1 MPGLFGFGL
10 SLSRIRLLYWIFF
23 VFSHLCTAAA
33 CVVSDLDFVNL
44 GHSHINP
51 LDFGGD
57 PLQPVLRWGEALHP
71 GPSSDCHLFGFSNP
85 SGLRQKE
92 AMAIALGAG
101 VWSFSESQLSW
112 QTQKTCAALLR
123 QQARTQNRLLRV
135 HMGAPVATRT
145 TSTWAGTWSGVS
157 TISDFPSQ
165 ELSLPYINERDC
177 GRMLTTRHMIGQTA
191 VTNMV
196 IYGFPKG
203 PTWPN
208 AWQLTEELLQIAT
221 TEIILG
227 GTGPR
232 LIGGDF
238 NMDAWGIPLFN
249 YWRQLGWISAQ
260 ELAERLWGQE
270 PQFTCKHATERDIV
284 WLSPEAA
291 ALCQMVDVADV
302 FAEHSTITVGLRIP
316 TSNPRMLSWPK
327 PSEIP
332 WTEVEAQWS
341 STAVPPDWTLHAD
354 VNQQWA
360 EWAASF
366 EDSLQGHFPT
376 AHGRGLQGHQKGRL
390 QQTQPI
396 RRRTSAPVLKPSRPS
411 EVVLRNDLIGSE
423 VRHWFRQLRRLQSYV
438 AAVRADKQTPAALA
452 YRLELWAAV
461 LRSPGFHQGFSVWWR
476 HHRAHSLPDAPS
488 CFPPSPPGLEVAEA
502 VFAVFKLNFEKYEA
516 WHLRQRGKLL
526 LKKYEK
532 GMQGIFQDLNPP
544 NRDRLDLLHQKTSFS
559 VLAVDVDSGQLHLD
573 APVASKGFS
582 KWMAGDVTFQPDIIN
597 DVVIQV
603 PDASLFEQGDLV
615 EQFCTLADT
624 NSLHAELLDYWTPTW
639 KAMSTVDSHTWQRV
653 TAFFQAYVP
662 KFHMDPGPIQPEQ
675 WYRAL
680 KRYKPS
686 AARGVDGISHR
697 DLLSLPLAWTERLL
711 AMLHDIE
718 LGRTSWPTA
727 ILYGVVNV
735 LAKNEGAST
744 VDRFRPVVIFSVI
757 YRTWARVRSK
767 QLLRWLTPKMDVE
780 AFGFMPG
787 CEPSQLWLVLQAE
800 IERTLQAHGD
810 LCGLSTD
817 LTRAFN
823 FIPRQHSFSLAEHLG
838 VPERITVPWR
848 LFLDHCTR
856 AFDVRGHLSSCT
868 TSSCGLPEGDAMSVF
883 GMVQLSFAWHL
894 YMRAYSPSIRA
905 LSFVDNLSLLASV
918 PGLLATG
925 LACVIEFFRLWNMA
939 IDVSKS
945 YCWALNSGQR
955 KQLTILPFQ
964 KVESAM
970 ELGGA
975 LSFTR
980 KRFTGLQQKRISKLQ
995 GKWRRLKNSQAPLR
1009 QKLAAVPMVFWS
1021 AALHGITGSCM
1032 GENHLDKLRSQALKA
1047 LRLSHAGVNGLLR
1060 LTLSSTPTADPSWW
1074 RLQHTVS
1081 SFARWLRKEPRL
1093 LNEWKS
1099 FMWNFDGFL
1108 FSGPFSQLLVVL
1120 GQIGWRVRTPL
1131 FD

>member
-366 EDSLQGHFPT
+366 EDSLLRAFSYCSWPWASGPSEGQASANT
-376 AHGRGLQGHQKGRL
+376 AYTAENLSTSAQT
-390 QQTQPI
+390 QQT
-396 RRRTSAPVLKPSRPS
+396 K
-411 EVVLRNDLIGSE
+411 
-423 VRHWFRQLRRLQSYV
+423 
-438 AAVRADKQTPAALA
+438 
-452 YRLELWAAV
+452 
-461 LRSPGFHQGFSVWWR
+461 
-476 HHRAHSLPDAPS
+476 
-488 CFPPSPPGLEVAEA
+488 
-502 VFAVFKLNFEKYEA
+502 
-516 WHLRQRGKLL
+516 
-526 LKKYEK
+526 
-532 GMQGIFQDLNPP
+532 
-544 NRDRLDLLHQKTSFS
+544 
-559 VLAVDVDSGQLHLD
+559 
-573 APVASKGFS
+573 
-582 KWMAGDVTFQPDIIN
+582 
-597 DVVIQV
+597 
-603 PDASLFEQGDLV
+603 
-615 EQFCTLADT
+615 
-624 NSLHAELLDYWTPTW
+624 
-639 KAMSTVDSHTWQRV
+639 
-653 TAFFQAYVP
+653 
-662 KFHMDPGPIQPEQ
+662 
-675 WYRAL
+675 
-680 KRYKPS
+680 
-686 AARGVDGISHR
+686 
-697 DLLSLPLAWTERLL
+697 
-711 AMLHDIE
+711 
-718 LGRTSWPTA
+718 
-727 ILYGVVNV
+727 
-735 LAKNEGAST
+735 
-744 VDRFRPVVIFSVI
+744 
-757 YRTWARVRSK
+757 
-767 QLLRWLTPKMDVE
+767 
-780 AFGFMPG
+780 
-787 CEPSQLWLVLQAE
+787 
-800 IERTLQAHGD
+800 
-810 LCGLSTD
+810 
-817 LTRAFN
+817 
-823 FIPRQHSFSLAEHLG
+823 
-838 VPERITVPWR
+838 
-848 LFLDHCTR
+848 
-856 AFDVRGHLSSCT
+856 
-868 TSSCGLPEGDAMSVF
+868 
-883 GMVQLSFAWHL
+883 
-894 YMRAYSPSIRA
+894 
-905 LSFVDNLSLLASV
+905 
-918 PGLLATG
+918 
-925 LACVIEFFRLWNMA
+925 
-939 IDVSKS
+939 
-945 YCWALNSGQR
+945 
-955 KQLTILPFQ
+955 
-964 KVESAM
+964 
-970 ELGGA
+970 
-975 LSFTR
+975 
-980 KRFTGLQQKRISKLQ
+980 
-995 GKWRRLKNSQAPLR
+995 
-1009 QKLAAVPMVFWS
+1009 
-1021 AALHGITGSCM
+1021 
-1032 GENHLDKLRSQALKA
+1032 
-1047 LRLSHAGVNGLLR
+1047 
-1060 LTLSSTPTADPSWW
+1060 
-1074 RLQHTVS
+1074 
-1081 SFARWLRKEPRL
+1081 
-1093 LNEWKS
+1093 
-1099 FMWNFDGFL
+1099 
-1108 FSGPFSQLLVVL
+1108 
-1120 GQIGWRVRTPL
+1120 
-1131 FD
+1131 